1 MGDRGRLPGL
11 TRLRG
16 FATLGLLLALLGCG
30 ARPDA
35 TPAIRSISANI
46 TLTDAGAF
54 PGARGQECAGRG
66 AYADLVDGS
75 RVTIA
80 NSAATPLGTARL
92 GAGTVEDANT
102 CRFSFTARGI
112 PEAAFYLVGI
122 GKRTPLPF
130 SWGELS
136 QDGWTLNIALGSG
149 G

>member
-1 MGDRGRLPGL
+1 M

-35 TPAIRSISANI
+35 TPAIRSIR
-46 TLTDAGAF
+46 
-54 PGARGQECAGRG
+54 P
-66 AYADLVDGS
+66 
-75 RVTIA
+75 
-80 NSAATPLGTARL
+80 
-92 GAGTVEDANT
+92 DANT
-102 CRFSFTARGI
+102 CRFSFTARGL

-122 GKRTPLPF
+122 GKRRPLPF
-130 SWGELS
+130 SRGELS